1 MRRRLDA
8 ELVRRG
14 LVPSRVQAAEAIARG
29 EVHVRGAV
37 ADKAARQVDDGD
49 PIVLAADRPRFV
61 SRGGLKLE
69 GALHRF
75 AIDVTGRTVLDAGAS
90 TGGFTDCLL
99 QRGASAV
106 IAVDVGIGQ
115 LHERMRADGRVEVH
129 ERCNVRTDALARV
142 MGGRRVTLTVGDL
155 SFISLRSVAPSL
167 IAATDDVG
175 GALVLLIKPQFE
187 AGRADVARGRGVVR
201 DPRVWH
207 RALSSVGDT
216 YAALGAGMI
225 AVMTSPI
232 TGADGN
238 VEFLGHFVVESGAA
252 RRTTPDRAA
261 MIDAAI
267 DDALVMTGRLD
278 ERAGASAGSVT
289 ESPMCVST
297 APPGSEDARPDDA
310 GWAR

>member
-14 LVPSRVQAAEAIARG
+14 LVASRVQAADAIARG
-29 EVHVRGAV
+29 EVQVRGAV
-37 ADKAARQVDDGD
+37 ADKAARQVDEGD
-49 PIVLAADRPRFV
+49 PIVLVADRPRFV

-69 GALHRF
+69 GALERF
-75 AIDVTGRTVLDAGAS
+75 GIDVTGRTVLDAGAS

-99 QRGASAV
+99 QRGASEV

-129 ERCNVRTDALARV
+129 ERCNVRTDALAHV
-142 MGGRRVTLTVGDL
+142 MAGRRVPLTVGDL

-167 IAATDDVG
+167 IAATDDLT
-175 GALVLLIKPQFE
+175 GAMVLLIKPQFE
-187 AGRADVARGRGVVR
+187 AGRVDVARGRGVVR
-201 DPRVWH
+201 DPEVWR
-207 RALSSVGDT
+207 RALSSVADT

-238 VEFLGHFVVESGAA
+238 VEFLGHFVLQRVAA
-252 RRTTPDRAA
+252 SVSTDQRAV
-261 MIDAAI
+261 MIEAAI
-267 DDALVMTGRLD
+267 DDALVMTGRFD
-278 ERAGASAGSVT
+278 ERVGASTGSLTDDVG
-289 ESPMCVST
+289 T
-297 APPGSEDARPDDA
+297 AE
-310 GWAR
+310 

>member
-14 LVPSRVQAAEAIARG
+14 LVPSRVQAAEAIDRG

-37 ADKAARQVDDGD
+37 ADKAARQVDEGD
-49 PIVLAADRPRFV
+49 PIILVADRPRFV

-69 GALHRF
+69 GALMRF
-75 AIDVTGRTVLDAGAS
+75 GIDVTGWTVLDAGAS

-99 QRGASAV
+99 QRGASGV

-115 LHERMRADGRVEVH
+115 LHERMRADGRVEVY
-129 ERCNVRTDALARV
+129 ERCNVRTDALDHV
-142 MGGRRVTLTVGDL
+142 MAGRRVPLTVGDL

-167 IAATDDVG
+167 IAATDEVT

-187 AGRADVARGRGVVR
+187 AGRVDVARGRGVVR
-201 DPRVWH
+201 DPAVWR
-207 RALSSVGDT
+207 RALSSVADT

-238 VEFLGHFVVESGAA
+238 VEFLGHFVMEPAASSRGTERRASMIES
-252 RRTTPDRAA
+252 
-261 MIDAAI
+261 AI

-278 ERAGASAGSVT
+278 ERVGASTEASMDGSMDALT
-289 ESPMCVST
+289 DAPM
-297 APPGSEDARPDDA
+297 DDA
-310 GWAR
+310 GTVER

>member
-14 LVPSRVQAAEAIARG
+14 LVSSRVQAAEAIERG

-37 ADKAARQVDDGD
+37 ADKAARQVDEGD
-49 PIVLAADRPRFV
+49 PIIVVADRPRFV

-69 GALHRF
+69 GALDRF
-75 AIDVTGRTVLDAGAS
+75 GIDVAGWTVLDAGAS

-99 QRGASAV
+99 QRGAAAV

-115 LHERMRADGRVEVH
+115 LHERMRADARVEVH
-129 ERCNVRTDALARV
+129 ERRNVRTDALAHV
-142 MGGRRVTLTVGDL
+142 MAGRRVPLTVADL

-167 IAATDDVG
+167 IEATDDVTG
-175 GALVLLIKPQFE
+175 VMVLLIKPQFE
-187 AGRADVARGRGVVR
+187 AGRADAARGRGVVR
-201 DPRVWH
+201 DPDVWR
-207 RALSSVGDT
+207 RALASVADT

-238 VEFLGHFVVESGAA
+238 VEFLGHFVKEPAAASRGTDQGAA
-252 RRTTPDRAA
+252 R
-261 MIDAAI
+261 IDAAI
-267 DDALVMTGRLD
+267 DDALVMTGRFD
-278 ERAGASAGSVT
+278 ERVGASSDALTDGAGRV
-289 ESPMCVST
+289 
-297 APPGSEDARPDDA
+297 G
-310 GWAR
+310 

>member
-14 LVPSRVQAAEAIARG
+14 LVPSRVQAVEAISRG

-37 ADKAARQVDDGD
+37 ADKAARQVDEGD
-49 PIVLAADRPRFV
+49 PIVLVAERPRFV
-61 SRGGLKLE
+61 SRGGVKLE
-69 GALHRF
+69 GALERF
-75 AIDVTGRTVLDAGAS
+75 GIDVTGWTVLDAGAS

-99 QRGASAV
+99 QRGATAV

-129 ERCNVRTDALARV
+129 ERCNVRTDALASV
-142 MGGRRVTLTVGDL
+142 MQGRRVPLTVADL

-167 IAATDDVG
+167 IAATDVIAG
-175 GALVLLIKPQFE
+175 SMVLLIKPQFE

-201 DPRVWH
+201 DPDIWR
-207 RALSSVGDT
+207 RALVSVGDT
-216 YAALGAGMI
+216 YAMLGAGMI

-238 VEFLGHFVVESGAA
+238 VEFLGHFVMDPA
-252 RRTTPDRAA
+252 RTSRGSEERAV
-261 MIDAAI
+261 MIDAAV
-267 DDALVMTGRLD
+267 DDGLVMTGRFD
-278 ERAGASAGSVT
+278 ERVGVLSDAQTDVT
-289 ESPMCVST
+289 GKV
-297 APPGSEDARPDDA
+297 G
-310 GWAR
+310 G

>member
-8 ELVRRG
+8 ELVRRR

-37 ADKAARQVDDGD
+37 ADKAARQVDEGD
-49 PIVLAADRPRFV
+49 PIVLVAERARFV

-69 GALHRF
+69 GALERF
-75 AIDVTGRTVLDAGAS
+75 GIDVTGWTVLDAGAS

-99 QRGASAV
+99 QRGASGV

-129 ERCNVRTDALARV
+129 ERCNVRTDALALV
-142 MGGRRVTLTVGDL
+142 MAGRSVPLTVGDL

-167 IAATDDVG
+167 ISACEAAT
-175 GALVLLIKPQFE
+175 GAMVLLIKPQFE
-187 AGRADVARGRGVVR
+187 AGRAEVARGRGVVR
-201 DPRVWH
+201 DPEVWR
-207 RALSSVGDT
+207 RALVSVADT

-238 VEFLGHFVVESGAA
+238 VEFLGHFVMESAA
-252 RRTTPDRAA
+252 AHRGTDARVA
-261 MIDAAI
+261 MIEAAI
-267 DDALVMTGRLD
+267 DDALVLTGRLHERTDVSASGLAD
-278 ERAGASAGSVT
+278 EPLRA
-289 ESPMCVST
+289 E
-297 APPGSEDARPDDA
+297 
-310 GWAR
+310 

>member
-1 MRRRLDA
+1 M
-8 ELVRRG
+8 
-14 LVPSRVQAAEAIARG
+14 Q
-29 EVHVRGAV
+29 VRGAV
-37 ADKAARQVDDGD
+37 ADKAARQVDEGD
-49 PIVLAADRPRFV
+49 PIVLVADRPRFV

-69 GALHRF
+69 GALDRF
-75 AIDVTGRTVLDAGAS
+75 GIDVTGRTVLDAGAS

-142 MGGRRVTLTVGDL
+142 MAGRRVPLTVGDL

-167 IAATDDVG
+167 IAATDEVT
-175 GALVLLIKPQFE
+175 GAMVLLVKPQFE

-201 DPRVWH
+201 DPEVWR

-238 VEFLGHFVVESGAA
+238 VEFLGHFVMDSSVG
-252 RRTTPDRAA
+252 RRDTQERAI

-267 DDALVMTGRLD
+267 DDALVMTGRFD
-278 ERAGASAGSVT
+278 ERVGASTGSLT
-289 ESPMCVST
+289 
-297 APPGSEDARPDDA
+297 DDV
-310 GWAR
+310 GMVEG

>member
-37 ADKAARQVDDGD
+37 ADKAARQVDEGD
-49 PIVLAADRPRFV
+49 PIVLVADRPRFV

-69 GALHRF
+69 GALDRF
-75 AIDVTGRTVLDAGAS
+75 GIDVTGWTVLDAGAS

-129 ERCNVRTDALARV
+129 ERCNVRTDALSEV
-142 MGGRRVTLTVGDL
+142 LGDRRVPLTVADL

-167 IAATDDVG
+167 IAATHDVT
-175 GALVLLIKPQFE
+175 GAMVLLIKPQFE
-187 AGRADVARGRGVVR
+187 AGRVDVARGRGVVR
-201 DPRVWH
+201 DPDIWR
-207 RALSSVGDT
+207 RALASVGDT

-238 VEFLGHFVVESGAA
+238 VEFLGHFVMDSVQASRGPEERSV
-252 RRTTPDRAA
+252 

-267 DDALVMTGRLD
+267 DGALVMTGRLD
-278 ERAGASAGSVT
+278 ERVGVPADASTDDEGSV
-289 ESPMCVST
+289 E
-297 APPGSEDARPDDA
+297 
-310 GWAR
+310 

>member
-14 LVPSRVQAAEAIARG
+14 LVASRVQAAEAISRG

-37 ADKAARQVDDGD
+37 ADKAARQVDEGD
-49 PIVLAADRPRFV
+49 PIVLVADRPRFV
-61 SRGGLKLE
+61 SRGGVKLE
-69 GALHRF
+69 GALERF
-75 AIDVTGRTVLDAGAS
+75 GIDVTGWTVLDAGAS
-90 TGGFTDCLL
+90 TGGFTDCML
-99 QRGASAV
+99 QRGAAAV

-129 ERCNVRTDALARV
+129 ERCNVRTDALAEV
-142 MGGRRVTLTVGDL
+142 MQGRRVPLTVADL

-167 IAATDDVG
+167 IAATDDVAG
-175 GALVLLIKPQFE
+175 SMVLLIKPQFE

-201 DPRVWH
+201 DPDIWR
-207 RALSSVGDT
+207 RTLASVGDT

-238 VEFLGHFVVESGAA
+238 VEFLGHFVMEPVPASPPVE
-252 RRTTPDRAA
+252 RRAA
-261 MIDAAI
+261 MIELAV
-267 DDALVMTGRLD
+267 DDALVMTGRFD
-278 ERAGASAGSVT
+278 ERVGAPADVTTDDGGMVGS
-289 ESPMCVST
+289 
-297 APPGSEDARPDDA
+297 
-310 GWAR
+310 